1 MRGENDGLY
10 APSMRIATVLGAL
23 LFIACS
29 KKEPPADE
37 SAGSQTFSLP
47 GKPLHLAFA
56 RFEKDHVVEC
66 SDVTTSWSLDE
77 VEKTFADERKVS
89 QPCAAAFAS
98 RVTLAV
104 CTVGLQTDA
113 GASMMLS
120 VAHYDFA
127 AVALSDK
134 SKSDCLSKGG
144 NWNPLKRESTA
155 FQKAK
160 LEYEQR
166 NARDAAD

>member
-1 MRGENDGLY
+1 
-10 APSMRIATVLGAL
+10 MRIAIVLGAL

-47 GKPLHLAFA
+47 AKPLHVAFA
-56 RFEKDHVVEC
+56 HFEKDHVVAC
-66 SDVTTSWSLDE
+66 SDVTTTASLDD
-77 VEKTFADERKVS
+77 VEKAFADERKIRE
-89 QPCAAAFAS
+89 PCAAAFAS
-98 RVTLAV
+98 RVTLAL
-104 CTVGLQTDA
+104 CTVSVQTDA

-120 VAHYDFA
+120 VAHYDFES
-127 AVALSDK
+127 VALSDK
-134 SKSDCLSKGG
+134 GKSKCLSKGG
-144 NWNPLKRESTA
+144 TWNPLKRESTA

-166 NARDAAD
+166 HARDAAD

>member
-1 MRGENDGLY
+1 
-10 APSMRIATVLGAL
+10 MRIATVLGAL
-23 LFIACS
+23 LFMLVIACS
-29 KKEPPADE
+29 KKEPPADD
-37 SAGSQTFSLP
+37 SAPSQTFALP
-47 GKPLHLAFA
+47 EKPLHVAFA
-56 RFEKDHVVEC
+56 HFEKDRVVEC
-66 SDVTTSWSLDE
+66 SDVTTTSSLDE
-77 VEKTFADERKVS
+77 VEKTFADERKIS

-104 CTVGLQTDA
+104 CTVGVHTDA

-134 SKSDCLSKGG
+134 SKSDCLARGG
-144 NWNPLKRESTA
+144 NWNPLKRESSA

-160 LEYEQR
+160 LEYDQR
-166 NARDAAD
+166 NARDAADRD

>member
-1 MRGENDGLY
+1 MRV
-10 APSMRIATVLGAL
+10 ATVLGAV

-29 KKEPPADE
+29 KKEPPAAPADE
-37 SAGSQTFSLP
+37 STGSEAFSLP
-47 GKPLHLAFA
+47 VKPLHVAFA

-66 SDVTTSWSLDE
+66 SDVTTTASLDE
-77 VEKTFADERKVS
+77 VEKTFADERKIT

-98 RVTLAV
+98 RVTLAL
-104 CTVGLQTDA
+104 CTVSVHGDA
-113 GASMMLS
+113 GASMLLS
-120 VAHYDFA
+120 VSHYDFA

-144 NWNPLKRESTA
+144 TWNPLKRDSTA

-160 LEYEQR
+160 LEYDQR
-166 NARDAAD
+166 NGRDAAD